1 MITLREEEA
10 GTSAPTGLPARRM
23 AFGWRPAVL
32 RLEPFPDP
40 ILRCPV
46 IARIVRR
53 SAGIPYGAGGP
64 PDHFAMR
71 NPSVPL
77 DASTTIIPSNAM
89 NAIEYGAALR
99 RSVDSDPGSLIAVA
113 AIARF

>member
-10 GTSAPTGLPARRM
+10 GTSAPTGLP
-23 AFGWRPAVL
+23 
-32 RLEPFPDP
+32 
-40 ILRCPV
+40 
-46 IARIVRR
+46 VRR
-53 SAGIPYGAGGP
+53 ITIAGPL
-64 PDHFAMR
+64 DHFAMR